1 MAPPFTRSDMCG
13 GYDENLSLDAS
24 FFSFYPLSLSS
35 SMSFVM
41 AIKK

>member
-1 MAPPFTRSDMCG
+1 MCG

-24 FFSFYPLSLSS
+24 SFSFSPLSLSS